1 MRVGFCWRLTGLRA
15 CDLMTGEKESISPEN
30 TKNSIRCGRIR
41 TFEDVLILFLYLVV
55 RRRIDSARS
64 WSVRSWP
71 RIKIDRRMRTEN
83 ASVHRLVSDKAAL
96 KCTLTAVYFFVR
108 LRLRTIVR
116 QLALFGNAS
125 QPDRYL
131 QLA

>member
-15 CDLMTGEKESISPEN
+15 CDLMTGEKESISPEK

-41 TFEDVLILFLYLVV
+41 TFEDVLILFLYLVL

-83 ASVHRLVSDKAAL
+83 ASVHRLVSDKAAAEMHFDGSL
-96 KCTLTAVYFFVR
+96 FFVR

-116 QLALFGNAS
+116 QLALSGNAS
-125 QPDRYL
+125 QPDHSL